1 MRTIAHYPED
11 FFGDSYDYT
20 ENDARIPE
28 INMELP
34 SVSTSDPQAIDIA
47 AMLIW
52 LDKKHN
58 LDNDSNL
65 IVFELMQGFP
75 GLWCLKDFYI
85 NVTFCDPLKA
95 FVAQRLNQDWNDM
108 RSRRFDTAESEHRF
122 NLQEDDLYSTDSE
135 VIFAR
140 PNFSV
145 DPHRRLY
152 AIPKIIANTRRTIR
166 VTRVP
171 RESTVNVAHT
181 ARPDGT
187 RVHIP

>member
-11 FFGDSYDYT
+11 FFDASYDDT
-20 ENDARIPE
+20 RIRE

-34 SVSTSDPQAIDIA
+34 SVSTDDPQAIDIA

-65 IVFELMQGFP
+65 IVFELIQDFP

-95 FVAQRLNQDWNDM
+95 LVAQRLNQEWND
-108 RSRRFDTAESEHRF
+108 RQSRRFDKAESEHCF
-122 NLQEDDLYSTDSE
+122 CLPEDDLYSTDSE
-135 VIFAR
+135 IIFAR

-145 DPHRRLY
+145 DPRRRRY
-152 AIPKIIANTRRTIR
+152 AIPRILANTRRTIR

-181 ARPDGT
+181 ARPNGT

>member
-11 FFGDSYDYT
+11 FRGFYGRALID
-20 ENDARIPE
+20 EVNE
-28 INMELP
+28 QLP
-34 SVSTSDPQAIDIA
+34 SVHTLDPQAIDIA

-65 IVFELMQGFP
+65 IVFELMQDHPGF
-75 GLWCLKDFYI
+75 WCLNDFYI
-85 NVTFCDPLKA
+85 NVTFCDPVKA
-95 FVAQRLNQDWNDM
+95 FAAQQLNQAWNDM
-108 RSRRFDTAESEHRF
+108 QSRRFDKAESEYRF
-122 NLQEDDLYSTDSE
+122 DLPTATLYDTDSE
-135 VIFAR
+135 VLFAR
-140 PNFSV
+140 PNFDV
-145 DPHRRLY
+145 DPRSPRY
-152 AIPKIIANTRRTIR
+152 AIPKILANTRRTIR